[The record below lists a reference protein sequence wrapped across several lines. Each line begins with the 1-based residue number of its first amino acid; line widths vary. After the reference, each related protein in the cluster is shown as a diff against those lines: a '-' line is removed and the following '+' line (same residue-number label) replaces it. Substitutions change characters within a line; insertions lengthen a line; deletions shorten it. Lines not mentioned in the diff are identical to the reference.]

1 MKFDIAPVA
10 KPRQTRRD
18 RWLNPPRKCVQKY
31 RNWSN
36 EMRLLCLEVNFIP
49 GDRLYLEFHLEM
61 PKSWSKK
68 KKAEM
73 DGKPHQSRPD
83 LDNMVKSLDALVA
96 EDSGIWDL
104 SAKKFWSYNAFIIME
119 NKCNLENAF
128 AEVK

>member
-1 MKFDIAPVA
+1 
-10 KPRQTRRD
+10 
-18 RWLNPPRKCVQKY
+18 
-31 RNWSN
+31 
-36 EMRLLCLEVNFIP
+36 
-49 GDRLYLEFHLEM
+49 M

-104 SAKKFWSYNAFIIME
+104 SAKKFWSYNAFIILE

-128 AEVK
+128 AEAT